1 MSNILYRA
9 IIKKELRKLNRKID
23 LNILWGLN
31 YKEEAKKHKIL
42 LRKLQNSKREKISI
56 FGRSFQFMTMF

>member
-31 YKEEAKKHKIL
+31 YKEEAKKHKTL
-42 LRKLQNSKREKISI
+42 LRKLQNSKQEKMSI
-56 FGRSFQFMTMF
+56 FGRSLQFLTLF